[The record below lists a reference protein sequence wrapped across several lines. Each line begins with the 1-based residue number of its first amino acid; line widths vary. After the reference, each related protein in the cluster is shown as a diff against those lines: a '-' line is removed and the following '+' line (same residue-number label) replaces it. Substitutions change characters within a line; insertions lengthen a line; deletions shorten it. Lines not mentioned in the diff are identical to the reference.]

1 MSVHVCTGLWAGTL
15 RGMGGHTCVCAIR
28 GQLQLSF
35 LGSHP
40 PCFLRQGVS
49 LGHGIRLGEASEQ
62 VRRCAC
68 LGLPR
73 LWGDVCVTLC
83 ICVLCASEW
92 SQVDMRGLLWPLFTL
107 FY

>member
-15 RGMGGHTCVCAIR
+15 RGMGGRTCVCAIR

-49 LGHGIRLGEASEQ
+49 LVHGI
-62 VRRCAC
+62 
-68 LGLPR
+68 
-73 LWGDVCVTLC
+73 
-83 ICVLCASEW
+83 
-92 SQVDMRGLLWPLFTL
+92 
-107 FY
+107 